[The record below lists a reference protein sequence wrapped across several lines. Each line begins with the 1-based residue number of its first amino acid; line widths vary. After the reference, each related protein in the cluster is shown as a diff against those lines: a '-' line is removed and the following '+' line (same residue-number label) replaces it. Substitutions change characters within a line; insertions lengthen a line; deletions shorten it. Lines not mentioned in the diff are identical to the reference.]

1 MLAFSLGA
9 RMNERYYDV
18 CFEKAFSAINGAYA
32 MINREFSR
40 MIAEKY
46 PAVAYLNREDD
57 MGLEGLRRAKESY
70 VPDLLLDKLLLEAA
84 Q

>member
-1 MLAFSLGA
+1 MLRA
-9 RMNERYYDV
+9 R
-18 CFEKAFSAINGAYA
+18 
-32 MINREFSR
+32 
-40 MIAEKY
+40 Y
-46 PAVAYLNREDD
+46 PELELLNREDD